1 MRLFHYVAILFRI
14 ADKYT
19 NNAWK
24 DKEKMAKIPLWG
36 IKFIKILPQWGIFY
50 IKRTLNKFFVVILQ
64 PCLKKRQTGS
74 LTFYHGRKLESLF
87 VVFSSTAAKLQQK
100 TCLGFV
106 LYRKSLIE
114 GGFWWILSL
123 IEGFLPFFLCP
134 FKHYL
139 YICQRFWKGSR
150 HNGKGAYL
158 ALCSWRIETSQTS
171 CIVRT

>member
-1 MRLFHYVAILFRI
+1 M
-14 ADKYT
+14 
-19 NNAWK
+19 
-24 DKEKMAKIPLWG
+24 
-36 IKFIKILPQWGIFY
+36 
-50 IKRTLNKFFVVILQ
+50 
-64 PCLKKRQTGS
+64 
-74 LTFYHGRKLESLF
+74 LESLF

-100 TCLGFV
+100 TCIGFV

-114 GGFWWILSL
+114 GEFWWILSL

-158 ALCSWRIETSQTS
+158 ALCSWLSETSQTS
-171 CIVRT
+171 CTVNEHSNGRCSRDVLIHIPLLVWLIASSDKSYIRMGKVYTYRRGLRRCSFNNTGQCEGLDSWDG

>member
-1 MRLFHYVAILFRI
+1 MR
-14 ADKYT
+14 DKIHQIPPSMRDFLYKT
-19 NNAWK
+19 NPKQVFCCNFAAVL
-24 DKEKMAKIPLWG
+24 EKTTNRLSN
-36 IKFIKILPQWGIFY
+36 FLPA
-50 IKRTLNKFFVVILQ
+50 
-64 PCLKKRQTGS
+64 
-74 LTFYHGRKLESLF
+74 GRKLESLF

-114 GGFWWILSL
+114 GGIWWILSL

-158 ALCSWRIETSQTS
+158 ALCSWLSETSQTS
-171 CIVRT
+171 CTVNEHSNGRCSRDVLIHIPLLVWLIASKR